1 MTMSPSLRARR
12 AWQSTYDIAR
22 VIETLFIFCYN
33 THMDF
38 NQKPLKIFFS
48 YYKPHIGL
56 FIADMLCAFFMA
68 AIDVA
73 FPMFSRYALNTL
85 IPNYQLKTF
94 LILVAI
100 LLAGF
105 CIHKMCNWFVA
116 YWGHVFGN
124 RVEQDMRRDVFDHLE
139 KLPFSFYDTN
149 RTGKI
154 MSRATT
160 DLFEITEL
168 AHHGPEDFSI
178 AVLNLLGAFVM
189 LLTIRWELAIIVFIT
204 MPVMI
209 FIVISS
215 RRNLSKASTRV
226 KETTAE
232 VNASLESSISGIRV
246 TKGFNNE
253 DFERARFDVSNKQ
266 YSAAKQSRFR
276 YMASFF
282 SNIEFCNNLLSLMTL
297 AVGGYFIMKGKMTL
311 PDLVAANLFVATFV
325 SPIKRLNGFVEQF
338 ITGMAGFN
346 RFLEIMRTDT
356 EPADE
361 SDAVEILSARG
372 NISFKD
378 VSFSYT
384 KDYPVLSDVNL
395 EIHSG
400 EKFALVGASGGGK
413 STICNLIPRFYEIT
427 GGQICLDGI
436 DIRHIKKQSL
446 RSQIGIVQQDVFLF
460 AGTIRENIAYGKP
473 DASDEE
479 IQAAARRAEIHEDIM
494 KMPNGYDS
502 VVGERGIK
510 LSGGQKQRVSI
521 ARCFLKNPP
530 ILILDEATSALD
542 TTTEI
547 KIQHSFDELSK
558 GRTTLVIAHR
568 LSTIKNA
575 DMIAVVNDHGIVEL
589 GTHDELMN
597 KKGEYYRL
605 QSAQVE

>member
-1 MTMSPSLRARR
+1 
-12 AWQSTYDIAR
+12 
-22 VIETLFIFCYN
+22 
-33 THMDF
+33 MDYT
-38 NQKPLKIFFS
+38 QRPLKIFFS
-48 YYKPHIGL
+48 YYKPHWHL
-56 FIADMLCAFFMA
+56 FAADMVCAVFLA

-85 IPNYQLKTF
+85 IPNHQLKTF
-94 LILVAI
+94 LILVTV

-105 CIHKMCNWFVA
+105 GLRWICNWFVN
-116 YWGHVFGN
+116 YWGHIFGN
-124 RVEQDMRRDVFDHLE
+124 RVEQDMRRDIFDQLE
-139 KLPFSFYDTN
+139 KLPFCFYDTN

-178 AVLNLLGAFVM
+178 AVLTILGSFFLL
-189 LLTIRWELAIIVFIT
+189 LKIRWELALIVIISLPI
-204 MPVMI
+204 MI
-209 FIVISS
+209 FIVITS
-215 RRNLSKASTRV
+215 RRGFSKTSVKV

-232 VNASLESSISGIRV
+232 INASLESSISGIRV
-246 TKGFNNE
+246 TKGFVNE
-253 DFERARFDVSNKQ
+253 DFERERFSSHNLE
-266 YSAAKQSRFR
+266 YSKAKQNRFR
-276 YMASFF
+276 YMALFH
-282 SNIEFCNNLLSLMTL
+282 SNIDLCNNMLSLLVL
-297 AVGGYFIMKGKMTL
+297 AVGGYFIMKGKMSL
-311 PDLVAANLFVATFV
+311 PDLIAANLFIASFTA
-325 SPIKRLNGFVEQF
+325 PIRKLTNFVEQF

-346 RFLEIMRTDT
+346 RFLEIMRTEP
-356 EPADE
+356 EPADAP
-361 SDAVEILSARG
+361 DAVEILSARG

-384 KDYPVLSDVNL
+384 KDYPVLSGVNL
-395 EIHSG
+395 DIHAG

-427 GGQICLDGI
+427 GGQILLDGI
-436 DIRHIKKQSL
+436 DIRHIKKSSL
-446 RSQIGIVQQDVFLF
+446 RAQIGIVQQDVFLF

-473 DASDEE
+473 NATDAE
-479 IQAAARRAEIHEDIM
+479 IEAAARRAEIHEDIM
-494 KMPNGYDS
+494 KMPKGYDS

-542 TTTEI
+542 TATEI
-547 KIQHSFDELSK
+547 KIQHSFDELAK

-575 DMIAVVNDHGIVEL
+575 DKIAVVNDHGIAEQ
-589 GTHDELMN
+589 GSHEELMA
-597 KKGEYYRL
+597 KGGEYYKLRTV
-605 QSAQVE
+605 QEE